1 MMMSRKRKRKL
12 KGTSNTKLVEF
23 YSSMHSLDYIFRLA
37 VEMRNLSLPWTAE
50 EAVQDARLSQ
60 QALEAT
66 KGSQVLLGS
75 HRGQAKRSSEGLEG
89 TIIETPRKRRPG
101 RPLKTETS
109 PSEGLERTDMEIPK
123 KRRPG
128 RPKKSFEGGLIDDT
142 LLQSKPESTQLKA
155 QNHFTAVNGV
165 GNGVNGSAAKKG
177 RGRPKKEVDPDDAVA
192 ATIPIHKAA
201 KGRPGRPR
209 RTL

>member
-12 KGTSNTKLVEF
+12 KGTCNTKHVES

-37 VEMRNLSLPWTAE
+37 VEMRNLNLPWTAE
-50 EAVQDARLSQ
+50 EAVQDAQLSQ
-60 QALEAT
+60 QALAAT
-66 KGSQVLLGS
+66 KESQGLLGS
-75 HRGQAKRSSEGLEG
+75 RRGQAKRNREGLEK
-89 TIIETPRKRRPG
+89 TTVET
-101 RPLKTETS
+101 
-109 PSEGLERTDMEIPK
+109 PK

-128 RPKKSFEGGLIDDT
+128 RPRKSLEGDLIDDT
-142 LLQSKPESTQLKA
+142 LLHSKPESTQLEA

-165 GNGVNGSAAKKG
+165 GNGVNESAAKKG

-192 ATIPIHKAA
+192 PTIPVHKVA